1 MIQEPTY
8 VFAFL
13 AGCMGVIHTL
23 STLPKL
29 QKFFSILPPVIWFY
43 FVPMFA
49 TTLGILPAEN
59 PVYSWISRYL
69 LPLSLFWLM
78 LTIDVRAIL
87 RLGRMAL
94 LMMLAGTVGVVIGGP
109 IAYAITHGILPEDA
123 WKGLAALSGSWI
135 GGTANLI
142 AIQQS
147 VGAPDS
153 ALGPIIIVD
162 TVVGYGWMGIMLLFT
177 SFQQR
182 FDRWNRADTSALED
196 VSRQA
201 AEAAQQSEIPAVT
214 DASKI
219 LGLGFVA
226 AILSVY
232 IAQFMPE
239 VGEPSV
245 ISRGTW
251 AVLIVVTVGLALSFT
266 PLRKLDHVG
275 ASRFGFVALNLLICS
290 IGARADLKMIVEA
303 PQYLLAGVIWIS
315 IHVAIL
321 FAVAR
326 LIRAPLFFVATG
338 SMANIGG
345 AASAPVVAAS
355 FRSSLAPIGVLMG
368 VAGYILGIYAAL
380 LCAWMLSQLSL
391 IL

>member
-1 MIQEPTY
+1 MITEPTH

-13 AGCMGVIHTL
+13 AGCMGVVHLL
-23 STLPKL
+23 STRSAFSR
-29 QKFFSILPPVIWFY
+29 FFELLPPVIWFY
-43 FVPMFA
+43 FVPMLA
-49 TTLGILPAEN
+49 TTAGILPAEN
-59 PVYSWISRYL
+59 AVYSWMSRYL

-78 LTIDVRAIL
+78 LSIDVRAIL
-87 RLGRMAL
+87 RLGKMAL

-109 IAYAITHGILPEDA
+109 IAYALTKGILPVDA

-135 GGTANLI
+135 GGTANMI

-147 VGAPDS
+147 VGAPDAS
-153 ALGPIIIVD
+153 LGPIIIVD

-177 SFQQR
+177 SFQER

-196 VSRQA
+196 VAKRAALDASNSRV
-201 AEAAQQSEIPAVT
+201 PAVT
-214 DASKI
+214 DMSKI

-226 AILSVY
+226 TILCVL
-232 IAQFMPE
+232 IGREMPSI
-239 VGEPSV
+239 GEPSI
-245 ISRGTW
+245 ISSGTW
-251 AVLIVVTVGLALSFT
+251 TVIIVVTIGLALSFT
-266 PLRKLDHVG
+266 KLRKLDQVG
-275 ASRFGFVALNLLICS
+275 ASNYGFVALNLLICS

-303 PQYLLAGVIWIS
+303 PQFLLAGLIWIS
-315 IHVAIL
+315 IHIIIL
-321 FAVAR
+321 FAAAR
-326 LIRAPLFFVATG
+326 LLKAPLFFVATG

-355 FRSSLAPIGVLMG
+355 FRPTLAPIGVLMG

-380 LCAWMLSQLSL
+380 FCAYLLGQLSV